1 MEEAADPLPD
11 TRKRDERLV
20 FIFLIVF
27 LFPLVAVAVVGGFG
41 FMVWMLHHFT
51 GPPGPPI

>member
-1 MEEAADPLPD
+1 MEEADYPNSS
-11 TRKRDERLV
+11 TRKRDESLV

-51 GPPGPPI
+51 GPPGPPG